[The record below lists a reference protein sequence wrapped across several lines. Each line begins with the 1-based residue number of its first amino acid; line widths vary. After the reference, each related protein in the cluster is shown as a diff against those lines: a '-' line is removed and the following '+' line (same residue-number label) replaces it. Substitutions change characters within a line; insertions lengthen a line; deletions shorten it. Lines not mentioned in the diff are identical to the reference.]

1 MIRFTWQYKRE
12 KREVIMKRLACEMCG
27 STDLVKQDGVFVCQ
41 FCGCKYSVD
50 EAKKMMIEGPVDVSG
65 STIKIDTSSELAN
78 LYQIARRAKDNN
90 NCVNAAKYYD
100 MILVKDPTSWE
111 ASFYVVYF
119 TAMDCKIAQIRSAAI
134 SVSNCEGSV
143 LALIRD
149 HVAEENQE
157 AAVAEVVMRSIFIAK
172 TLADGARCHY
182 NGINSDIKSKYTDE
196 YVDNVCAASDI
207 MYTCGSQ
214 IENIFGNRKEIASYA
229 AIAWKAGIEIHSWI
243 LPYSANQSANKR
255 VMTSYV
261 KKIGKYDPAYEQQY
275 TNLEAKSQLEAE
287 ISVLKRT
294 ITNTSTKITTPSW
307 FCSPIVLIF
316 FCINI
321 LVLVV
326 CLSITGADNIGIYLI
341 AAAALAFFLLL
352 RKLVL
357 RMVERNRNTVSDAE
371 AQLAKKEAELKELT
385 K

>member
-1 MIRFTWQYKRE
+1 
-12 KREVIMKRLACEMCG
+12 MKRLACEMCG

-157 AAVAEVVMRSIFIAK
+157 AAVAEVVMRSTFIAK
-172 TLADGARCHY
+172 TLADGAGCHY

-294 ITNTSTKITTPSW
+294 ITNTSTKPRSFGSNI
-307 FCSPIVLIF
+307 FFVF
-316 FCINI
+316 FCI
-321 LVLVV
+321 VLLAFVV
-326 CLSITGADNIGIYLI
+326 CRSIIDAGNIQTYLI
-341 AAAALAFFLLL
+341 AVAMLAVCLLV
-352 RKLVL
+352 RKLDL
-357 RMVERNRNTVSDAE
+357 QIVERNRKTVSDAE